1 MVDYTKDS
9 ILTLKIDSNVVV
21 KNYLYENET
30 EINVFPE
37 IINRLFRNKSNL
49 EARVSQTV
57 DGKIDI
63 PIFDRYI
70 SCTFVTCS
78 GLGNQMFRFASLY
91 GIGRHFNRSA
101 FFPASNRCQKNTMP
115 EIKAT
120 FPNFFNTIKLLNAV
134 PKESIKSDFALDCCR
149 YQNPNTMH
157 DVQQKYLIL
166 NGNFMQSFKFFDY
179 RKNDIRYFFDFDM
192 KVKKAVEE
200 NGKKLFGN
208 DSSHKL
214 CVHIRRGDFIQHE
227 QLESRAEFVEPSI
240 PFLHKNLTQKG
251 ISNISLILLGTD
263 HAFIKNLKFNQSN
276 FKSIYH
282 PILKSR
288 GEDMHFGIQYCNSL
302 LITASGSTFA
312 WWIGYLMPEGSQIFY
327 NGQIGK
333 NRTYSKDFY
342 DFDMFPSNWN
352 MLELNRSTKTIQL
365 DNRWHYE
372 RFAWPRKGI
381 PPLIG

>member
-49 EARVSQTV
+49 EAGVSQTV

-101 FFPASNRCQKNTMP
+101 FFPANNRCQKNTMP

-149 YQNPNTMH
+149 
-157 DVQQKYLIL
+157 
-166 NGNFMQSFKFFDY
+166 
-179 RKNDIRYFFDFDM
+179 
-192 KVKKAVEE
+192 
-200 NGKKLFGN
+200 N

-276 FKSIYH
+276 FKSVYH

-288 GEDMHFGIQYCNSL
+288 GEDMHFGIKYCNTL

-333 NRTYSKDFY
+333 NRTYPKDYY
-342 DFDMFPSNWN
+342 DFDMFPSYWN

-381 PPLIG
+381 PPLVG